1 MVLYFRRISGVR
13 SGWERMEK
21 SRAFIRSII
30 SAMVAATARKRPHPI
45 SPREGP
51 AHEPPPL
58 GAYWYATKFQCPTQI
73 SPLLWTL
80 SSSLPEIVLSLG
92 EEYIPLVIWLFLFR
106 YESLFSYE
114 TLEERGNIYV
124 SLNLWYLRQ
133 CLEKIPTLRVG
144 RNLRDDSIHFI

>member
-1 MVLYFRRISGVR
+1 MVLYFRRISSVR

-73 SPLLWTL
+73 PLPLWTL
-80 SSSLPEIVLSLG
+80 SSSLPEIASSFGFFYFLSVLSLG
-92 EEYIPLVIWLFLFR
+92 EEYIPLVILLFLFR
-106 YESLFSYE
+106 RESLFSYE
-114 TLEERGNIYV
+114 TPEE
-124 SLNLWYLRQ
+124 
-133 CLEKIPTLRVG
+133 
-144 RNLRDDSIHFI
+144 